1 MILGY
6 DWPRLHAALNDLPAA
21 LLTVGVL
28 FDLAAWAFKRESL
41 KWAAIWTLW
50 AGVLGG
56 WLAVIAGLQA
66 EDVIEHGEGI
76 HELMEK
82 HETLGL
88 VTMSLFTVL
97 LVWRLWRRFRT
108 TAVEEWVLRGLAVV
122 GLVLVTWTGVVGGQM
137 VFEHAAGVPMRTME
151 REMLDRRAGHDHE
164 AGEDADSTEH
174 QHGSAAR
181 DTSHT
186 HAPGTALHSH

>member
-50 AGVLGG
+50 TGVVGG
-56 WLAVIAGLQA
+56 WLAVFAGLQA
-66 EDVIEHGEGI
+66 EEVIEHGEGI

-88 VTMSLFTVL
+88 ATMILFTVL
-97 LVWRLWRRFRT
+97 LAWRLWRRFRT
-108 TAVEEWVLRGLAVV
+108 SAAEEWVLRILAVA

-151 REMLDRRAGHDHE
+151 QEMQDRRAGHNHE

-174 QHGSAAR
+174 QSAGR
-181 DTSHT
+181 DTSHV
-186 HAPGTALHSH
+186 HAPGTPPHTH

>member
-1 MILGY
+1 SV
-6 DWPRLHAALNDLPAA
+6 D
-21 LLTVGVL
+21 
-28 FDLAAWAFKRESL
+28 
-41 KWAAIWTLW
+41 
-50 AGVLGG
+50 
-56 WLAVIAGLQA
+56 
-66 EDVIEHGEGI
+66 
-76 HELMEK
+76 HERMSSVAK
-82 HETLGL
+82 SGL
-88 VTMSLFTVL
+88 VTMSLFTL
-97 LVWRLWRRFRT
+97 LRVCRLWRLFRT

-186 HAPGTALHSH
+186 HAPGTAPHSH